1 MVTSTVP
8 PGARSTS
15 PCGPSAGLPAL
26 SLVGGP
32 PPGPHSSAPG
42 GAPAPGAGNPPN
54 RCCDTGRTIYTDP
67 VSGQTIC
74 SCQYDML
81 NYQRLAAAGGVPL
94 GVYPEGMSAY
104 LSGIAAD
111 QPPFYANPVSELRQE
126 KSEELGIYEGLTL
139 SQNREQKAKKKS

>member
-1 MVTSTVP
+1 
-8 PGARSTS
+8 
-15 PCGPSAGLPAL
+15 
-26 SLVGGP
+26 
-32 PPGPHSSAPG
+32 
-42 GAPAPGAGNPPN
+42 
-54 RCCDTGRTIYTDP
+54 
-67 VSGQTIC
+67 
-74 SCQYDML
+74 ML

-139 SQNREQKAKKKS
+139 SQIQEQKAKMKILENIL

>member
-26 SLVGGP
+26 SLVGAP

-111 QPPFYANPVSELRQE
+111 QPPFYANPVSEL
-126 KSEELGIYEGLTL
+126 G
-139 SQNREQKAKKKS
+139 RE

>member
-111 QPPFYANPVSELRQE
+111 QPLQGVSGSWLWHHLALPLLLAAIWGNF
-126 KSEELGIYEGLTL
+126 SPAICLTL
-139 SQNREQKAKKKS
+139 SRLS